1 MGPEEMVGKIQQLLP
16 YVQFCANSVCQ
27 EALARSLQRADE
39 PYKGFSSYY
48 GWLVDDYTRKRD
60 FLVRA
65 LQGAGFSTPDY
76 TRTPGGGFFIMA
88 GVTDEV
94 ADRVPDHLLMKENES
109 APTGVA
115 RLDWAMCEYMVKEE
129 GVGMIPSSP
138 FFSEER
144 VEEGASDRFVR
155 VAFCKQKEIIE
166 GAGRALMCKDSV
178 ADCELVSLD
187 ES

>member
-1 MGPEEMVGKIQQLLP
+1 
-16 YVQFCANSVCQ
+16 
-27 EALARSLQRADE
+27 
-39 PYKGFSSYY
+39 
-48 GWLVDDYTRKRD
+48 
-60 FLVRA
+60 
-65 LQGAGFSTPDY
+65 
-76 TRTPGGGFFIMA
+76 MA

-144 VEEGASDRFVR
+144 VEEGASDR
-155 VAFCKQKEIIE
+155 
-166 GAGRALMCKDSV
+166 
-178 ADCELVSLD
+178 
-187 ES
+187 

>member
-1 MGPEEMVGKIQQLLP
+1 
-16 YVQFCANSVCQ
+16 
-27 EALARSLQRADE
+27 
-39 PYKGFSSYY
+39 
-48 GWLVDDYTRKRD
+48 
-60 FLVRA
+60 
-65 LQGAGFSTPDY
+65 
-76 TRTPGGGFFIMA
+76 MA

-115 RLDWAMCEYMVKEE
+115 RLDWAMGLSLSTYSRDSFF
-129 GVGMIPSSP
+129 PSSP

-144 VEEGASDRFVR
+144 VEEEDKAGEGGGEATSEGSEHSDLPNVILYNNLTPSTRRFAPRPPCRFVR